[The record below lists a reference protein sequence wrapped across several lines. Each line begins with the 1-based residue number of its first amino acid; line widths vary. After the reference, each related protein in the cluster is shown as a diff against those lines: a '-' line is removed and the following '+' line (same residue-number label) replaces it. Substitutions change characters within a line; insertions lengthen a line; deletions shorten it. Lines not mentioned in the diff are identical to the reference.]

1 MIWIKSAFLFSQCT
15 LNFLSETGWMAL
27 SFVSWL
33 WGNIHQIYLAM
44 PFNKTQ
50 TQHAYITVWF
60 CFTSPQLISLFSL
73 VHYSSRISSA
83 CLTQC
88 FSLIASR
95 IASWGCPQEFTLL
108 QATQFPMFLWPLLL
122 TLEILLDVS
131 ITSQLSQSVIMS
143 INNDNYKSV
152 IIVTWEAEMRSV
164 QGFSELQTDFKTSLA
179 ILARLCLKIE
189 SEENT
194 RNMT

>member
-1 MIWIKSAFLFSQCT
+1 
-15 LNFLSETGWMAL
+15 
-27 SFVSWL
+27 
-33 WGNIHQIYLAM
+33 M

-60 CFTSPQLISLFSL
+60 CVTSPQLISLFSL

-88 FSLIASR
+88 FSLIASC
-95 IASWGCPQEFTLL
+95 IASWGVPTRIHIAACYTVSHVFVASPAFSWDL
-108 QATQFPMFLWPLLL
+108 
-122 TLEILLDVS
+122 VGCS
-131 ITSQLSQSVIMS
+131 ITPQRSQSVIMS

-152 IIVTWEAEMRSV
+152 IIVTWEAEVRSF

-179 ILARLCLKIE
+179 RLCLKIK